1 MKFARLWLVT
11 ALCAVLLLLAGV
23 ALFESPIR
31 AQTATNTPRPGIQ
44 TLSTVAR
51 TAPASD
57 ATAVSTEA
65 TGTIAQSTAASSTA
79 TVTTTAGIAT
89 PANTPAPGSAR
100 VSPGAPVT
108 RSLALTNTLIPAP
121 GAVGGG
127 VGTITVV
134 GEGRVTIQ
142 PDIARITLG
151 VDAVQPTVKQA
162 STEARQTMDA
172 VVKAVKAQGVADK
185 DIQTASFNIY
195 VERTRPNDN
204 PTGPEEVRYHVN
216 NSVNVV
222 VRDLDK
228 VSNVLDGAIEAGAN
242 NVYGVNF
249 SVENT
254 AEVEAQARE
263 AAVTDAQRRAQDL
276 ARLNGVSVGNVIAI
290 SEVIGY
296 GGGGQVS
303 NSIRDAVP
311 MAMGG
316 GGGSVNPGELELR
329 MQLQITYAMQ

>member
-1 MKFARLWLVT
+1 MKHARLWLVT
-11 ALCAVLLLLAGV
+11 ALCAVLVLLAGV
-23 ALFESPIR
+23 AMFEAPVQ

-44 TLSTVAR
+44 AVNTATA
-51 TAPASD
+51 TAPVSP
-57 ATAVSTEA
+57 ATAVTTA
-65 TGTIAQSTAASSTA
+65 TSGTIAKS
-79 TVTTTAGIAT
+79 TVTTSATIGAPAGT
-89 PANTPAPGSAR
+89 PA
-100 VSPGAPVT
+100 PGAPVT

-121 GAVGGG
+121 GAAGGG
-127 VGTITVV
+127 VGVITVV
-134 GEGRVTIQ
+134 GEGRVKIQ

-172 VVKAVKAQGVADK
+172 VVKAATAQGIADK

-195 VERTRPNDN
+195 VERTRPSDN

-228 VSNVLDGAIEAGAN
+228 VGNVLDAAIEAGAN

-276 ARLNGVSVGNVIAI
+276 ARLNGVNVGPVLAI
-290 SEVIGY
+290 SEVIGSQ
-296 GGGGQVS
+296 GGGQVS
-303 NSIRDAVP
+303 NSFRDAAP
-311 MAMGG
+311 MAVGG
-316 GGGSVNPGELELR
+316 GGASVSPGELELR